1 MAEAFPFPK
10 SSEAAAN
17 AAAGLT
23 VVAGD
28 GESEAGARPMGAPAV
43 SVIIPA
49 LNEAENLPH
58 VLPRVPAWVDE
69 VIVVDDHSTDETV
82 AVAQALRPGVRIVPN
97 RREPGKGNALRA
109 GWEAATGEII
119 VQVDADGSEDPVEI
133 HAFVGTLL
141 AGADYAKGS
150 RFIPGGGTSD
160 MTGLRKAGNRVFVWM
175 VRILFGARFTDL
187 CYGYNGFWARVVPR
201 LQIDADGFEVE
212 AMLNIRA
219 VREGLRIAE
228 VPSFEAERIHGEG
241 RLVTFPDGWRVL
253 RTIASEWR
261 TGRREGRT
269 GR

>member
-58 VLPRVPAWVDE
+58 VLPKVPAWVDE

-97 RREPGKGNALRA
+97 RRKPGKGNALRA

-175 VRILFGARFTDL
+175 VRVLFGARFTDL

-261 TGRREGRT
+261 TARREGRT